1 MKRQARIRFT
11 GIVQGVGFR
20 YTTRNVAINLGLTGW
35 VRNMN
40 DGSVEAVAEGE
51 EERVKQFID
60 SLEERFKSY
69 INNTEAT
76 WADPTDEFTVFDVR
90 F

>member
-20 YTTRNVAINLGLTGW
+20 YTTRHVANNLGLTGW

-51 EERVKQFID
+51 EERVKQLID
-60 SLEERFKSY
+60 SLEERFRSY
-69 INNTEAT
+69 INNTETT